1 MKINKEYRE
10 GGFFSNSQDK
20 FSDMEGAGSGINT
33 AFANQGFLKTKGA
46 ALRREK
52 RYLKKLEREGKLN
65 QQGPRSADRLEY
77 LKKVQRDRFKKGAGA
92 AALAAGAALAAPAV
106 AGALGGGAT
115 VAAPT
120 AATAATG
127 AGTTAAT
134 GAGTSG
140 LAGAATKATLGDRIL
155 KALKIGKAGKDL
167 FTPVQPTPEQE
178 ADLMEGVEEA
188 GGGSGEFGMRVLKK
202 GQKKRDKNKEAMLI
216 RALLGAKLQA

>member
-77 LKKVQRDRFKKGAGA
+77 LKKVQRDRIKKGAGA

-127 AGTTAAT
+127 AGT
-134 GAGTSG
+134 SG

-155 KALKIGKAGKDL
+155 KLLKIGKAGKEL
-167 FTPVQPTPEQE
+167 IAPVQPTPEQE

>member
-92 AALAAGAALAAPAV
+92 AALAAGGALAAPAV

-120 AATAATG
+120 AA
-127 AGTTAAT
+127 TAAT

>member
-1 MKINKEYRE
+1 MKINKEYRK

-52 RYLKKLEREGKLN
+52 RYLKKLESQGKLN

-178 ADLMEGVEEA
+178 ADLMEGVDEA
-188 GGGSGEFGMRVLKK
+188 GMFGEFGMRVLKK

>member
-178 ADLMEGVEEA
+178 ADLMEGVDEA
-188 GGGSGEFGMRVLKK
+188 GMFGEFGMRVLKK

>member
-77 LKKVQRDRFKKGAGA
+77 LKKVQRDRIKKGAGA

-127 AGTTAAT
+127 AGT
-134 GAGTSG
+134 SG
-140 LAGAATKATLGDRIL
+140 LAGAATKATLGDKIL

-178 ADLMEGVEEA
+178 ADLMEGVDEA
-188 GGGSGEFGMRVLKK
+188 GMFGEFGMRVLKK

>member
-1 MKINKEYRE
+1 MKINKEYRK
-10 GGFFSNSQDK
+10 GGFFTNSQDK

-33 AFANQGFLKTKGA
+33 AFGNQGFLRTKGS
-46 ALRREK
+46 ALRKEK
-52 RYLKKLEREGKLN
+52 RYLKKLERQGKLN
-65 QQGPRSADRLEY
+65 EEGPRSADRLEY
-77 LKKVQRDRFKKGAGA
+77 LKKLQRDRIKKGAGA
-92 AALAAGAALAAPAV
+92 AALAAGAVLAAPAV

-120 AATAATG
+120 AATAS
-127 AGTTAAT
+127 T

-140 LAGAATKATLGDRIL
+140 LAGAATKATLGDKIL

-178 ADLMEGVEEA
+178 ADLMEGVDEA
-188 GGGSGEFGMRVLKK
+188 GMFGEFGMRVLKK

>member
-1 MKINKEYRE
+1 MKINKEYRK
-10 GGFFSNSQDK
+10 GGFSSNSQDK

-77 LKKVQRDRFKKGAGA
+77 LKKVQRDRIKKGAGA

-115 VAAPT
+115 VVAPT
-120 AATAATG
+120 AATATTG
-127 AGTTAAT
+127 AGA
-134 GAGTSG
+134 SG
-140 LAGAATKATLGDRIL
+140 LAGAATKATLGDKIL
-155 KALKIGKAGKDL
+155 KGLKIAKAGKEL
-167 FTPVQPTPEQE
+167 VAPVQPTPEQE
-178 ADLMEGVEEA
+178 EEIMEGDF
-188 GGGSGEFGMRVLKK
+188 GQPDMFGEFGMRVLKK

>member
-1 MKINKEYRE
+1 MKINKEYRK

-77 LKKVQRDRFKKGAGA
+77 LKKVQRDRIKKGAGA

-115 VAAPT
+115 VVAPT
-120 AATAATG
+120 AATATTG
-127 AGTTAAT
+127 AGA
-134 GAGTSG
+134 SG
-140 LAGAATKATLGDRIL
+140 LAGAATKATLGDKIL
-155 KALKIGKAGKDL
+155 KGLKIAKAGKEL
-167 FTPVQPTPEQE
+167 IAPVQPTPEQE
-178 ADLMEGVEEA
+178 EEIMEGDF
-188 GGGSGEFGMRVLKK
+188 GQPDMFGEFGMRVLKK

>member
-77 LKKVQRDRFKKGAGA
+77 LKKVQRDRIKKGAGA

-127 AGTTAAT
+127 AGT
-134 GAGTSG
+134 SG

-155 KALKIGKAGKDL
+155 KLLKIGKAGKEL
-167 FTPVQPTPEQE
+167 IAPVQPTPEQE
-178 ADLMEGVEEA
+178 ADLMEGVDEA
-188 GGGSGEFGMRVLKK
+188 GMFGEFGMRVLKK

>member
-1 MKINKEYRE
+1 MKINKEYRK

-33 AFANQGFLKTKGA
+33 AFSNQGFLKTKGA

-77 LKKVQRDRFKKGAGA
+77 LKKVQRDRIKKGAGA

-134 GAGTSG
+134 GAGASG
-140 LAGAATKATLGDRIL
+140 LAGAATKATLGDKIL
-155 KALKIGKAGKDL
+155 KGLKIAKAGKEL
-167 FTPVQPTPEQE
+167 IAPVQPTPEQE
-178 ADLMEGVEEA
+178 EEIMEGDF
-188 GGGSGEFGMRVLKK
+188 GQPDMFGEFGMRVLKK

>member
-127 AGTTAAT
+127 AGT
-134 GAGTSG
+134 SG

-155 KALKIGKAGKDL
+155 KLLKIGKAGKEL
-167 FTPVQPTPEQE
+167 IAPVQPTPEQE